1 MEIRID
7 AFAEAP
13 PLPDAT
19 RLGPAVL
26 QVTDLDRSTAF
37 YEQVLGL
44 RVLTRDGTQASL
56 GADSATEPLL
66 VLCGG
71 AARPAARGRL
81 GLFHFAILLP
91 DRGALGRFVRH
102 LAGLGIRAGAGD
114 HLVSEAFYLDDP
126 DGLGIEVYAD
136 RPRDSWRRVGGE
148 LVMGTEAVDGEGLV
162 AAAGPMPWVGMP
174 AGAVMGHLHLH
185 VGALDAASAFYHEAL
200 GFDRMVWSYPGALF
214 LGAGGYHHHLGT
226 NVWAGP
232 TARPAAADEAR
243 LLEWTIV
250 LPSAHALDAVATRLA
265 RAGAVLTRD
274 GVAGDVVTRDPW
286 GTALRLSASY

>member
-1 MEIRID
+1 MTTR
-7 AFAEAP
+7 
-13 PLPDAT
+13 LPDAT

-26 QVTDLDRSTAF
+26 QVTDLDRSVAF
-37 YEQVLGL
+37 YERVLGF
-44 RVLTRDGTQASL
+44 RVLARDGTQVSL
-56 GADSATEPLL
+56 GVPQTTEPLL
-66 VLCGG
+66 VLRGG
-71 AARPAARGRL
+71 ATRAAARGRL

-91 DRGALGRFVRH
+91 DRAALGRFVRH
-102 LAGLGIRAGAGD
+102 LAGLGVRAGAGD
-114 HLVSEAFYLDDP
+114 HVVSEAFYLDDP

-136 RPRDSWRRVGGE
+136 RPRATWSRIDGE
-148 LVMGTEAVDGEGLV
+148 LVMGTDPVDVQGLV
-162 AAAGPMPWVGMP
+162 AAAGPTPWEGMP
-174 AGAVMGHLHLH
+174 SGTVMGHLHLH
-185 VGALDAASAFYHEAL
+185 VGALEAASAFYHDVL

-232 TARPAAADEAR
+232 TARPAAAEEAR

-250 LPSAHALDAVATRLA
+250 VPSAAERDGVADRLA
-265 RAGAVLTRD
+265 RAGASVTRD

>member
-7 AFAEAP
+7 AFAEAT
-13 PLPDAT
+13 PLPEAT

-26 QVTDLDRSTAF
+26 QVTDLNRTVAF

-44 RVLTRDGTQASL
+44 RVLARDDAQASL

-66 VLCGG
+66 VLRGG
-71 AARPAARGRL
+71 AMRPAGRGRL
-81 GLFHFAILLP
+81 GLFHFAFLLP

-148 LVMGTEAVDGEGLV
+148 LVMGTEAVDVEGLV

-174 AGAVMGHLHLH
+174 AGTVMGHLHLH
-185 VGALDAASAFYHEAL
+185 VGTLEAASAFYHEAL

-226 NVWAGP
+226 TVWAGP

-250 LPSAHALDAVATRLA
+250 LPSTHALDAVATRLA

-274 GVAGDVVTRDPW
+274 VVAGDVVTRDPW
-286 GTALRLSASY
+286 GTALRLSALY